1 MTFGGDGAA
10 TGAPLEDNPEPV
22 VEGPPNYNIFHGES
36 PPRLIETKQEEV
48 ASGVAPSA
56 PAIQP
61 VSVKKEEQ
69 VEEAAPVDPIGV
81 VDYDPDDIEL
91 DEAAPGEGAAPSAPS
106 SAPREEEFQRVRR
119 RGTRGG
125 RDEKKKSFKRQ
136 FHQVSLPSAHRWL
149 RDYTTRN
156 CGESF
161 ELENVY
167 LTDTPDFTPVVR
179 FVGNFEEHDANG
191 NADPI
196 LTIARFLRY
205 FPALKSFLNNR
216 CPALLQHVYQRNREL
231 YQDHQIFHQLKFAE
245 PPPVDSPLVLPRD
258 RPQQP
263 QHPPG
268 PPRSARLEQQARSRT
283 DPNTTR
289 GRGVTRGAA
298 PGAPTSRPKVVLKER
313 DSSDPR
319 DNRKPSG
326 VSLRTSSASAASRT
340 ITPSRTVQLEAPQQP
355 EPARQVFV
363 EEEAQIETGEGAAP
377 GAPDPAE
384 EQPSAPL
391 REEPEGAEEEE
402 EEPNER
408 SRSEPPKS
416 RLKSLRE
423 SPTSRPLALRPRVA
437 GYPEIRVDS
446 VGTWALIPPA
456 PKAPVTRL
464 IGAKSSRRVN
474 PSPKPGV
481 EPKLTTRQW
490 SSGPNTEFYHLDE
503 EESDDQQSEEQQSE
517 ELLPEEHLSDDHRS
531 TSSDPPSVLPKRTS
545 SQAYSH
551 SPPPT
556 SRDIP
561 HSRFH
566 HPKRVQSPRE
576 RNQPLQGTVEAPA
589 FEDRVRRPEPP
600 PPKKSRIEFG
610 TRPVASGPSS
620 SSRQLPISPPTK
632 RSGQQGA
639 ASPEAHRP
647 PSFGAPSSR
656 GEIKQGETIRISS
669 VPKVKVKAFPAKA
682 NLSKSRLTTSTS
694 STTTS

>member
-1 MTFGGDGAA
+1 M
-10 TGAPLEDNPEPV
+10 
-22 VEGPPNYNIFHGES
+22 EGPPNYNIFHGES

-48 ASGVAPSA
+48 ASGDAPGA
-56 PAIQP
+56 PAVQP
-61 VSVKKEEQ
+61 AFTKKEEQ
-69 VEEAAPVDPIGV
+69 VEEPAPVDSAIGV

-91 DEAAPGEGAAPSAPS
+91 EESAPVEGAAPSAPS
-106 SAPREEEFQRVRR
+106 TGPQEEEFQRVRR

-136 FHQVSLPSAHRWL
+136 FHQVGLPSAHRWL
-149 RDYTTRN
+149 RDYTTHA

-161 ELENVY
+161 ELESIY

-179 FVGNFEEHDANG
+179 FVGNFEEHDAN
-191 NADPI
+191 ADPI
-196 LTIARFLRY
+196 LTVARFIRY
-205 FPALKSFLNNR
+205 IPSLKSFLNNR
-216 CPALLQHVYQRNREL
+216 CPALLQRVYQRNREL
-231 YQDHQIFHQLKFAE
+231 YQEHKDRPFGSNPLDYFEHPVRGRGEPIRPDHEGVGAQFHRDLLAGKYPDLVVHQEQQAADNTQEVVEEGPPSSGWRPSLRLPVQPSVPPPDRPPDPQGRSNPAQRLPSPPNYPPPNFSPVEVRQFE
-245 PPPVDSPLVLPRD
+245 PPPLPPPSEPPPTDSPLVLPRD
-258 RPQQP
+258 RLQQP

-268 PPRSARLEQQARSRT
+268 PPRSARLEQQARSRV
-283 DPNTTR
+283 DPNTSR
-289 GRGVTRGAA
+289 GRVATRRAA
-298 PGAPTSRPKVVLKER
+298 PGAPTSRPRVVLKER

-326 VSLRTSSASAASRT
+326 VSLRPSSASATSRN
-340 ITPSRTVQLEAPQQP
+340 ITPTRTVQLETQQQP

-363 EEEAQIETGEGAAP
+363 EAEVETGEGAAP

-384 EQPSAPL
+384 EQPSAPV

-446 VGTWALIPPA
+446 VGTWALIAPA

-464 IGAKSSRRVN
+464 VGAKSSRRVN
-474 PSPKPGV
+474 PSPKPGT

-490 SSGPNTEFYHLDE
+490 SSGPNTEFYHLAE

-517 ELLPEEHLSDDHRS
+517 EQLPEEQLSDDHRS
-531 TSSDPPSVLPKRTS
+531 TSSDPPSVPPKRTS
-545 SQAYSH
+545 SQVYSH

-556 SRDIP
+556 SRGIP

-576 RNQPLQGTVEAPA
+576 RDQPLQGT
-589 FEDRVRRPEPP
+589 
-600 PPKKSRIEFG
+600 S
-610 TRPVASGPSS
+610 
-620 SSRQLPISPPTK
+620 
-632 RSGQQGA
+632 
-639 ASPEAHRP
+639 
-647 PSFGAPSSR
+647 
-656 GEIKQGETIRISS
+656 
-669 VPKVKVKAFPAKA
+669 
-682 NLSKSRLTTSTS
+682 
-694 STTTS
+694 